1 MPNTIKCASGSE
13 NGPRTKIFD
22 LDDLKIEL
30 DAIRH
35 AKRIAHCH
43 GTFDIVHL
51 GHIRHFR
58 QARRFGD
65 VLVVTVTPDRYVNKG
80 HHRPIFT
87 AAHRAEVLAALSE
100 VDYVAVNRWPTAVET
115 IALLRPH
122 CYVKGS
128 EYRRAADD
136 LTGKIVD
143 EQQAIEAVGGAIHFT
158 EDITFSSSTIAN
170 RALSP
175 FDEAVRQW
183 LLDFSG
189 RYKSEAI
196 IKALEMIR
204 PLTVLALGE
213 TIIDEYHFCETLGKS
228 GKEPILA
235 AKCLNLERYAGG
247 ILAIAN
253 HLACFSDHV
262 QVLSEVGEIDPQSE
276 FIEQSLMGVVRGNF
290 LTVPGAPT
298 IVKRRFVERYPFQK
312 LFETYKM
319 NGGEYDAGQQA
330 RLYRRLEALLP
341 TMQVVV
347 VADYGH
353 GMIHQKVV
361 DLLCEKARFLAINT
375 QMNAGNQGFH
385 AYSKYHRADLI
396 CVSEN
401 ELRLE
406 ARSRTMPVDD
416 LILRA
421 ADKTRCDRII
431 ITQGEKGCT
440 CWSRAEG
447 FFHIPAFTGKVVD
460 RTGAG
465 DTVLSVVSLCA
476 ALGLPIEMTGF
487 LGNVAG
493 AQAVATVCNK
503 KCLNK
508 VEFSKSVVS
517 LLK

>member
-1 MPNTIKCASGSE
+1 MHKTLQSASGPL
-13 NGPRTKIFD
+13 NGTRMKIFD
-22 LDDLKIEL
+22 LDDLKTEL
-30 DAIRH
+30 DTIRDTQ
-35 AKRIAHCH
+35 RIVHCH

-58 QARRFGD
+58 QARQFGD
-65 VLVVTVTPDRYVNKG
+65 VLVVTITPDQFVNKG
-80 HHRPIFT
+80 NHRPIFT
-87 AAHRAEVLAALSE
+87 AEHRAEVLAALSE
-100 VDYVAVNRWPTAVET
+100 IDYVAVNRWPTAVET
-115 IALLRPH
+115 IGLLRPH

-128 EYRRAADD
+128 EYRVAEDD

-143 EQQAIEAVGGAIHFT
+143 EQQAIEAVGGELCFT
-158 EDITFSSSTIAN
+158 EDIIFSSSNIAN
-170 RALSP
+170 RAMSP
-175 FDEAVRQW
+175 FCEEVQQW
-183 LLDFSG
+183 LQDFSA
-189 RYKSEAI
+189 RHSSDSI
-196 IKALEMIR
+196 IKALELMR
-204 PLTVLALGE
+204 PLKVLAMGE

-253 HLACFSDHV
+253 HLGSFSEHV
-262 QVLSEVGEIDPQSE
+262 QVLSELGEIDSQIE
-276 FIEQSLMGVVRGNF
+276 FIEQSLMPAVGRNF

-298 IVKRRFVERYPFQK
+298 MVKRRFVERYPFQK

-319 NGGEYDAGQQA
+319 NGCEYSAEQQA
-330 RLYRRLEALLP
+330 KLCLKLEEMLP
-341 TMQVVV
+341 DLDVVV

-353 GMIHQKVV
+353 GMIHQEVV
-361 DLLCEKARFLAINT
+361 DVLCEKAKFLAINA

-396 CVSEN
+396 SISEN

-406 ARSRTMPVDD
+406 ARSRTAPVDD

-440 CWSRAEG
+440 CWSREEG
-447 FFHIPAFTGKVVD
+447 FFRIPAFTGKVVD
-460 RTGAG
+460 RIGAG

-476 ALGLPIEMTGF
+476 ALGLPIEMMGF
-487 LGNVAG
+487 LGSVAG
-493 AQAVATVCNK
+493 AQAVATVCNQK
-503 KCLNK
+503 FLDK
-508 VEFSKSVVS
+508 VAFSKNVVS

>member
-1 MPNTIKCASGSE
+1 MYKPLQSVSGTE
-13 NGPRTKIFD
+13 NGFLPKIFD

-30 DAIRH
+30 DAIRDT
-35 AKRIAHCH
+35 KRIVHCH
-43 GTFDIVHL
+43 GSFDIVHL

-58 QARRFGD
+58 QARWFGD

-87 AAHRAEVLAALSE
+87 AAYRAEVLAALSE
-100 VDYVAVNRWPTAVET
+100 IDYVAVNRWPTAVET

-128 EYRRAADD
+128 EYRKAADD
-136 LTGKIVD
+136 ITGKIVD
-143 EQQAIEAVGGAIHFT
+143 EQRAIEAVGGTIQFT
-158 EDITFSSSTIAN
+158 EDITFSSSNIAN
-170 RALSP
+170 RTLSP
-175 FDEAVRQW
+175 FDEVVQQW
-183 LLDFSG
+183 LLDFSS
-189 RYKSEAI
+189 RYSSDVI
-196 IKALEMIR
+196 IKDLERIRALK
-204 PLTVLALGE
+204 VLAVGE
-213 TIIDEYHFCETLGKS
+213 TIIDEYDFCETLGKS

-235 AKCLNLERYAGG
+235 ARCLNLERYAGG

-253 HLACFSDHV
+253 HLASFSDHV
-262 QVLSEVGEIDPQSE
+262 QVLSEVGEIDPETE
-276 FIEQSLMGVVRGNF
+276 FIEQSLVGSVGRSF
-290 LTVPGAPT
+290 LTVPSAPT

-319 NGGEYDAGQQA
+319 NGCEYDAGQQA
-330 RLYRRLEALLP
+330 KLCRRLETFLP
-341 TMQVVV
+341 TMDAVV

-353 GMIHQKVV
+353 GMIHQEVV
-361 DLLCEKARFLAINT
+361 DLLCDRARFLAINT

-416 LILRA
+416 LILQA

-440 CWSRAEG
+440 CWSRQEG
-447 FFHIPAFTGKVVD
+447 FFQIPAFTGKLVD
-460 RTGAG
+460 RIGAG

-493 AQAVATVCNK
+493 AQAVATICNRK
-503 KCLNK
+503 FLDKII
-508 VEFSKSVVS
+508 FSKNVVS